1 MAGVRVR
8 RTPEKVVEGMSY
20 GNYTTAPG
28 ILFEVKAASQTEI
41 YADGRRENGVLVFG
55 ISAEASGDWG
65 ALDGARIAK
74 AAEKAALRELEK
86 QTEKRDAEF
95 AAQARIASKAFG
107 MMEKAE

>member
-1 MAGVRVR
+1 MWHAGADTAAAR
-8 RTPEKVVEGMSY
+8 RMPQQGH
-20 GNYTTAPG
+20 PG
-28 ILFEVKAASQTEI
+28 
-41 YADGRRENGVLVFG
+41 ADGRRLLLPFG
-55 ISAEASGDWG
+55 LSAEASGDWG

-86 QTEKRDAEF
+86 QMEKRDAEF